1 MADLAQPLNSRMPVV
16 NSDGIPTEFFIQ
28 WAQQFSKETEDE
40 LLVKVEGPASS
51 TDTAIARFDGTTGQ
65 LLKDSIVTID
75 DTGTTS
81 GIATLN
87 TTGPWFSE
95 IDNATLYDGSIYSDS
110 TFSPRLSIRRAR
122 GTSSAPSQTL
132 ANDFLGLYE
141 FRGHTGTAFTN
152 SSAVIRV
159 RATQDGSVGRGGK
172 IEFLT
177 TPNGA
182 GTFPALRLTIDQ
194 DGLITSQNDIVVPD
208 EAYGSSWD
216 GSLEVPTKNAVY
228 DKIETMG
235 GGGGGGSLVFIG
247 EVVAAGGETD
257 LTIGSIA
264 STYRDLFFV
273 FSARCSAGNGEIGIR
288 LNGDTS
294 GVYDAYRHYGGFAN
308 SGDQAV
314 NQTRL
319 RIAFSN
325 TVANRFVAGEGKV
338 YKYADTGRH
347 KQVTGEATS
356 PDGSSATNGYI
367 FGFGGQWRSTAAVT
381 SISLISLTQP
391 FAAGSHF
398 TVYGRT

>member
-1 MADLAQPLNSRMPVV
+1 MADLAQPLNSRMPIV

-28 WAQQFSKETEDE
+28 WAQQFSQDAASGSDVDVVQAEVDALEATVASLELDDLTDVDVTTTPPTDE
-40 LLVKVEGPASS
+40 
-51 TDTAIARFDGTTGQ
+51 Q
-65 LLKDSIVTID
+65 LLSYD
-75 DTGTTS
+75 DLS
-81 GIATLN
+81 GL
-87 TTGPWFSE
+87 WV
-95 IDNATLYDGSIYSDS
+95 
-110 TFSPRLSIRRAR
+110 PRTVS
-122 GTSSAPSQTL
+122 
-132 ANDFLGLYE
+132 
-141 FRGHTGTAFTN
+141 
-152 SSAVIRV
+152 
-159 RATQDGSVGRGGK
+159 
-172 IEFLT
+172 
-177 TPNGA
+177 
-182 GTFPALRLTIDQ
+182 
-194 DGLITSQNDIVVPD
+194 
-208 EAYGSSWD
+208 
-216 GSLEVPTKNAVY
+216 
-228 DKIETMG
+228 

-273 FSARCSAGNGEIGIR
+273 FSAHYSAGSGETSIR

-294 GVYDAYRHYGGFAN
+294 GVYDAYRHFGGFAN

-319 RIAFSN
+319 RIASSN

-347 KQVTGEATS
+347 KQVTGEATG

-367 FGFGGQWRSTAAVT
+367 VGFGGQWRSTAAVT
-381 SISLISLTQP
+381 SISLISLTEP